1 MSNVPALRIA
11 TNASGMRGVGP
22 QADTFFLGGSACPLF
37 CELIPGS
44 LRVAT
49 EYDIRKGYGL
59 SWATVVPA
67 GVSLAVMRFHIHVIG
82 ATDDTLWTN
91 WCPILQRPQ
100 PQAGQAQFKALG
112 FFHDMCS
119 GPAYGVQAVL
129 VSELIYVG
137 QVESGHNV
145 HEVAFIEW
153 KQPLP
158 SPPKP
163 SQATPATANGPPQ
176 AEDALGVA
184 QNAQTAENAATA
196 AQIASYSGE
205 TGDAIS
211 TGTSLEDPA
220 GLSP

>member
-1 MSNVPALRIA
+1 
-11 TNASGMRGVGP
+11 MRGIGT

-37 CELIPGS
+37 CELVPGS

-67 GVSLAVMRFHIHVIG
+67 GVQLAVMRFHIHVIG
-82 ATDDTLWTN
+82 AADDTLWTN
-91 WCPILQRPQ
+91 WCPILGRPQ
-100 PQAGQAQFKALG
+100 PQAGSTIFKALG

-145 HEVAFIEW
+145 HEVGFIEW
-153 KQPLP
+153 KQPLAA
-158 SPPKP
+158 PPRP
-163 SQATPATANGPPQ
+163 SQATPATGNGPPQ
-176 AEDALGVA
+176 AEDALGLA
-184 QNAQTAENAATA
+184 QNAQTAANAATA
-196 AQIASYSGE
+196 AQIAQYSGE
-205 TGDAIS
+205 TSDAINQS
-211 TGTSLEDPA
+211 SSLEDTSA
-220 GLSP
+220 LSRDAP